1 MTEFAN
7 WLLQLVKDLFVSIWD
22 FFLDLAIETASLIF
36 QALVAI
42 ISAIPVPSF
51 LSSNSLSLAFA
62 SIPPEVWF
70 FAGHFKFAEC
80 LAILAAA
87 VAFRL
92 LRKLATLGQW

>member
-1 MTEFAN
+1 MTEFSN
-7 WLLQLVKDLFVSIWD
+7 WLLQLVKDYFKAVWG
-22 FFLDLAIETASLIF
+22 FLLDVVIELASLIF
-36 QALVAI
+36 QALVTI

-51 LSSNSLSLAFA
+51 LSNNQLSTAFA

-70 FAGHFKFAEC
+70 FASHFKFAEC
-80 LAILAAA
+80 LGILAAA